1 MAPEMHDA
9 SMRAKP
15 SILFLCHS
23 ASRNGATILLL
34 HFLRWLKEASDW
46 DVHVL
51 IAGTG
56 PLLDEFRAV
65 AKTTVWRSPLFVLN
79 VLPERII
86 GALRSKWEVRCLK
99 AFLAGQRFDLVYAN
113 TLASWPLVAA
123 VHHRASALVWHIHEL
138 TYAFRLAGGGEQ
150 IAGLLASTSKFVAVS
165 TSVKEAL
172 LHEFR
177 LPDQDIELVHEF
189 IPTSETVE
197 KERQSARER
206 ILRLLGWPDDAFV
219 VGGCGTLGW
228 RKGTDLFLQ
237 IARAV
242 SRTKDREKVRF
253 LWVGGSGSEDQ
264 NTLEFDYDLRA
275 LGLAGCCCRVP
286 STADVLPYYWAMDVF
301 AVTSREDP
309 FPLVMLEAGLQGLPV
324 VCFADSGGGTEF
336 VGEDAGL
343 VAPYLDLPAFA
354 AHLMKLQDAP
364 ELRQRLGTAA
374 AAKVRT
380 SFSVEVQAPKL
391 MKTIEECLARPIAQT
406 LTQARA

>member
-1 MAPEMHDA
+1 MHDE

-34 HFLRWLKEASDW
+34 HFLRWLKEVSDW
-46 DVHVL
+46 DLQVL
-51 IAGTG
+51 MCGTG

-79 VLPERII
+79 VFPERII
-86 GALRSKWEVRCLK
+86 GALRAKLEVRCLQ
-99 AFLAGQRFDLVYAN
+99 AFLAGRRFDLVYAN
-113 TLASWPLVAA
+113 TLACWPLVAA
-123 VHHRASALVWHIHEL
+123 VRHRAPALAWHIHEL
-138 TYAFRLAGGGEQ
+138 TYAFRLAGGGPQ
-150 IAGLLASTSKFVAVS
+150 IAELLRSTTKFIAVS

-172 LHEFR
+172 LHEFSLSDR
-177 LPDQDIELVHEF
+177 DIDLVHGF
-189 IPTSETVE
+189 IPIPESAG
-197 KERQSARER
+197 KERRSDRER
-206 ILRLLGWPDDAFV
+206 IRRLLGWPEDAFV

-242 SRTKDREKVRF
+242 SSTKGREKVRF
-253 LWVGGSGSEDQ
+253 LWVGGSGSENQD
-264 NTLEFDYDLRA
+264 TLEFDYDLRT
-275 LGLAGCCCRVP
+275 LGLTERCCRVP

-301 AVTSREDP
+301 ALTSREDP
-309 FPLVMLEAGLQGLPV
+309 FPLVTLEAGGQGLPI

-343 VAPYLDLPAFA
+343 VAPYLDLPSFA

-364 ELRQRLGTAA
+364 ELRQQLGTAA
-374 AAKVRT
+374 ATKVRT
-380 SFSVEVQAPKL
+380 CFSVEVQAPKL
-391 MKTIEECLARPIAQT
+391 MKTIEECLATPVAQS
-406 LTQARA
+406 LAQARA